1 MVVGLMPAMVAA
13 SLAMTHGSGVRLP
26 ASVIVRPML
35 QHPHFDPIA
44 LSLGPLQ
51 VHWYGLTYLAA
62 FAMFYLLARQRA
74 ARAPFAGTWSPQEI
88 EDMLFAGVL
97 GVVLGGRL
105 GYVLFYKP
113 AYYLAHPGEILAV
126 WQGGMAFHG
135 GLLGVIAAMA
145 FYAWKTRRSFFEVAD
160 LVAPCVPVGLA
171 AGRIGNFINGELW
184 GRVADPSL
192 PWGMVFRGA
201 GDLPRHPSQLYQFAL
216 EGVLL
221 FALLWWYGRKPRPLG
236 AVAAWFLIGYGSFR
250 FIAEYFREPD
260 SFLGLLALNMS
271 MGQWL
276 CVPMIGAG
284 FAFLVLA
291 QRGVFGASS
300 VR

>member
-1 MVVGLMPAMVAA
+1 
-13 SLAMTHGSGVRLP
+13 
-26 ASVIVRPML
+26 ML
-35 QHPHFDPIA
+35 IHPYIDPIA
-44 LSLGPLQ
+44 LQLGPLQ

-62 FAMFYLLARQRA
+62 FTMFYLLAMRRV
-74 ARAPFAGTWSPQEI
+74 ARAPFSTSGWQRQEI

-113 AYYLAHPGEILAV
+113 DYYLSHPMEILAV

-135 GLLGVIAAMA
+135 GLLGVIAAMGY
-145 FYAWKTRRSFFEVAD
+145 YAWRTRRHFFEVAD

-184 GRVADPSL
+184 GRLADPAL

-221 FALLWWYGRKPRPLG
+221 FALLWWYGRKPRALG
-236 AVAAWFLIGYGSFR
+236 AVSAWFLIGYGSFR

-260 SFLGLLALNMS
+260 NFLGLLALNMS

-284 FAFLVLA
+284 ALFLVLA
-291 QRGVFGASS
+291 QRGVW
-300 VR
+300 RR